1 MKSVSHCLFTGA
13 LLDTFFLGRIGVVAI
28 YSYPHQGFNGSTV
41 FLITMSVFDVI
52 EINIIIGTPDQ
63 MSMFKKM
70 TNIGQVESNKN
81 YTQQVLVLSKI

>member
-1 MKSVSHCLFTGA
+1 MCCHGKKGW
-13 LLDTFFLGRIGVVAI
+13 
-28 YSYPHQGFNGSTV
+28 
-41 FLITMSVFDVI
+41 I
-52 EINIIIGTPDQ
+52 ENKLNVQKVCIHINFHGQQIIHVPRPIGTNDQ